1 MELKLICHD
10 KWTGLLQHITVSP
23 LQHDLQSE
31 SEASSLCTRIL
42 SDLIMAWLKEEYKMN
57 VLCSLLSKK
66 KIKAPQVFYALR
78 TRPFVRL
85 GCRVEGELELVQWKS
100 VLLAGIEI

>member
-66 KIKAPQVFYALR
+66 KNKSTAGFLCAEDQTLR
-78 TRPFVRL
+78 KIRVSSRKGTRVST
-85 GCRVEGELELVQWKS
+85 VEVS
-100 VLLAGIEI
+100 AARRN